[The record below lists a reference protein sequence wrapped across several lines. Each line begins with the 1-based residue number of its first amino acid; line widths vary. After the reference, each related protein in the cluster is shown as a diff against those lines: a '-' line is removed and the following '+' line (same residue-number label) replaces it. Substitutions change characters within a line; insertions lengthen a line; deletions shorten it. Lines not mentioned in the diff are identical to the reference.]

1 VAIQFQ
7 CIACGSIHSVNDR
20 AAGRRIRCPSCNEL
34 VLATPWL
41 PPEESL
47 AAAEKPPSAA
57 EPVAEELP
65 DPDPPPFIA
74 PPQEPKPSPQ
84 PPPPSR
90 KPIIFRADR
99 KGQESEMDMTPMVD
113 VTFLLLIFF
122 MVTASFTMQ
131 KSLNVPKPESN
142 EPSQQARTIRDF
154 QDNPDYIVVRV
165 DGFNTFHVTAAAFE
179 DEIEAPSEQE
189 LLVKLRQAKQ
199 GDARGNVP
207 SKMLVLASGEA
218 QYERIVMAIDAGN
231 DIGMEEVQLVNFDD
245 EE

>member
-1 VAIQFQ
+1 M
-7 CIACGSIHSVNDR
+7 
-20 AAGRRIRCPSCNEL
+20 
-34 VLATPWL
+34 ATPWL
-41 PPEESL
+41 PPEDEP
-47 AAAEKPPSAA
+47 AAAEEYEA
-57 EPVAEELP
+57 ESQQQVELP
-65 DPDPPPFIA
+65 EPDPEPPPFIA
-74 PPQEPKPSPQ
+74 LPQEPKPPQ
-84 PPPPSR
+84 EPQPPSR

-99 KGQESEMDMTPMVD
+99 KGQEAEMDMTPMVD

-142 EPSQQARTIRDF
+142 EASTQARTIQDF
-154 QDNPDYIVVRV
+154 QDNPDYVVVRV

-179 DEIEAPSEQE
+179 DEVEAPSEQE

-218 QYERIVMAIDAGN
+218 QYERVVMAIDAGN

>member
-1 VAIQFQ
+1 VPIKFQ
-7 CIACGSIHSVNDR
+7 CSQCGAIHTVNDP
-20 AAGRRIRCPSCNEL
+20 AAGRRVRCPSCHEL

-41 PPEESL
+41 P
-47 AAAEKPPSAA
+47 
-57 EPVAEELP
+57 AEEAGEPAADLPEP
-65 DPDPPPFIA
+65 DPEPPPFIA
-74 PPQEPKPSPQ
+74 LPQAPKPPAESQ
-84 PPPPSR
+84 PPSR
-90 KPIIFRADR
+90 KPIIFRPDR

-142 EPSQQARTIRDF
+142 EPSQQARTIQDF
-154 QDNPDYIVVRV
+154 QDNPEYVVVRV
-165 DGFNTFHVTAAAFE
+165 DGYNTFHVTAAAFD

-189 LLVKLRQAKQ
+189 LLVRLRQAKQ
-199 GDARGNVP
+199 GDARGIVP

-218 QYERIVMAIDAGN
+218 QYERVVMAIDAGN